1 LWLCHCERDEKMRCG
16 ATLPDY
22 RRRGKPRELPPPS
35 ALFGYRAADGFRL
48 GEKIVIGHAGDETNT
63 ARLPSLSAKMV

>member
-1 LWLCHCERDEKMRCG
+1 VGLLGSPFFRNV
-16 ATLPDY
+16 
-22 RRRGKPRELPPPS
+22 
-35 ALFGYRAADGFRL
+35 AADGFRL